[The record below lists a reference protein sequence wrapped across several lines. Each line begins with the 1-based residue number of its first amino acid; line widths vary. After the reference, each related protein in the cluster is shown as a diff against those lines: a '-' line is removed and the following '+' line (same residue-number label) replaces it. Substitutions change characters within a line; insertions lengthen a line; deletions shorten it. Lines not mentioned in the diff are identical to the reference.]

1 MHHYKTKE
9 ANIIMDNFQSLCS
22 LAGRSG
28 VCVIERKRERKRD
41 TDRQK
46 YRHKKREGKEKDIE
60 TIL

>member
-1 MHHYKTKE
+1 
-9 ANIIMDNFQSLCS
+9 MDNFQSLCS